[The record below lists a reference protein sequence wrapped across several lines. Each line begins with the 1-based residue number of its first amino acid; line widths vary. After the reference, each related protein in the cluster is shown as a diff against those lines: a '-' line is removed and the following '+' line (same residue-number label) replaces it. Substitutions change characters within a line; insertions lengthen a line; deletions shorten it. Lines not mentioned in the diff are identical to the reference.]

1 MPRPVLQTPNGR
13 AAQTRKPAGS
23 VASRIRPLEADQP
36 HLKVLVYGE
45 SGSGKTTFWATFP
58 GPILAVV
65 CSGSRQPGELRS
77 INTPEYRKKV
87 SQFVL
92 TDSSDLR
99 ELLEHLRDDGG
110 YATVVLDHVSGF
122 TDLVLKEVVGLQAIP
137 AMKNWG
143 MAEQQQ
149 YGQVAQQCTALLRDL
164 LSLDAN
170 VVVVGQER
178 VFKGKDDGVE
188 SDVIKPVVGVGTMPS
203 IATWLNPACDYIL
216 QAFKRAEKEVKEV
229 KVGNAVTRREVA
241 TGRIEYCLRTEPHEY
256 FMTKFRVPKGRPL
269 PDVIV
274 DPDYEK
280 LVAAI
285 EGDG

>member
-1 MPRPVLQTPNGR
+1 MPVTTRQTPNGR
-13 AAQTRKPAGS
+13 PARGQPD
-23 VASRIRPLEADQP
+23 VVSRIAPLDEDGGGG
-36 HLKVLVYGE
+36 LKVLLYGE

-58 GPILAVV
+58 GPILAVL
-65 CSGSRQPGELRS
+65 CSGSRNPGELRS
-77 INTPEYRKKV
+77 VNTPANRKKI
-87 SQFVL
+87 SQVTL
-92 TDSSDLR
+92 TDSSEMAALI
-99 ELLEHLRDDGG
+99 EHLQGG
-110 YATVVLDHVSGF
+110 KYATVVLDHVSGLQ
-122 TDLVLKEVVGLQAIP
+122 DLILKEVLGITKIP

-143 MAEQQQ
+143 MAQQQQ

-178 VFKGKDDGVE
+178 VFKGKDDGVD

-216 QAFKRAEKEVKEV
+216 QAFKRAEREVKEV

-256 FMTKFRVPKGRPL
+256 FMTKFRCPKGTYL
-269 PDVIV
+269 PDVIT
-274 DPDYEK
+274 DPSYEK
-280 LVAAI
+280 LLEVINGEAAK
-285 EGDG
+285 